1 MSRAFVCAAL
11 AALVVGCGGR
21 TPAAH
26 PLSSS
31 PASEASPQAGPRA
44 LRIAVV
50 DLARAARVHPRW
62 PEVTVLDRQV
72 SELQA
77 KLALETSG
85 AAGRIEPPKID
96 LTPEMQA
103 AVERMQ
109 PEFQREAE
117 AVKAAARQDMDAY
130 VAQLRV
136 EDQKKA
142 EAKRAELE
150 AELTKAVRD
159 KQQALEADTQQ
170 FQQQTMGE
178 YRLPLLNLKL
188 KLETLQPAGKGESDR
203 LTQQIQALTNER
215 DEKIA
220 AHEKAN
226 RQALEDFQKER
237 VQASSAE
244 LQAYQAQLAKEGQ
257 QLVNERAAKVTEQ
270 VRAQLTAKQAE
281 FNQRLRGQEQAIV
294 SAARGTQAREA
305 EARYR
310 ALVEAETA
318 RIRALQEELR
328 GVQLGR
334 ARVFAVILADLRVEA
349 AALAQEKGWDVVL
362 TQAIVAPGTVDATDE
377 LIARIRR

>member
-11 AALVVGCGGR
+11 AVFVVGCGGR
-21 TPAAH
+21 MPAAH
-26 PLSSS
+26 PPSSP

-62 PEVTVLDRQV
+62 PEVTVLDRQISV
-72 SELQA
+72 LQA
-77 KLALETSG
+77 KLALETAG

-117 AVKAAARQDMDAY
+117 AVQAAARKDLDAY
-130 VAQLRV
+130 IAQLRV

-150 AELTKAVRD
+150 AELTKAARD
-159 KQQALEADTQQ
+159 KQQALDADTQQ

-188 KLETLQPAGKGESDR
+188 KLETLQPVGKGESDR
-203 LTQQIQALTNER
+203 LTQQIQTLTNER

-220 AHEKAN
+220 ARERTNH
-226 RQALEDFQKER
+226 QALEDFQKER
-237 VQASSAE
+237 AQAASAE
-244 LQAYQAQLAKEGQ
+244 LQVYQAQLAKEGQ
-257 QLVNERAAKVTEQ
+257 QLVNERAARVTEQ
-270 VRAQLTAKQAE
+270 VRAQLVTKQAE

-294 SAARGTQAREA
+294 SAARETQAREA
-305 EARYR
+305 EARFK
-310 ALVEAETA
+310 AQVEAETA
-318 RIRALQEELR
+318 RVRALQEELR

-362 TQAIVAPGTVDATDE
+362 TQAIAAPGTVDATDE

>member
-26 PLSSS
+26 PPSSS